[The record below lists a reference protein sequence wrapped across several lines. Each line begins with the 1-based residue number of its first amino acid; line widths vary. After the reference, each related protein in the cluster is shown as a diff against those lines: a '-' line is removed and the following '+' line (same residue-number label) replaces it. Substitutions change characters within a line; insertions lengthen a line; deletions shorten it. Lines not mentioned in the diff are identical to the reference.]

1 VPPFEHIEVIWTASR
16 TSTDNFGRK
25 VDAQLLHEYHTRLPY
40 CARTRDLVARLGG
53 GEFAILL
60 CFRDRAIACCRR
72 ARSYSGTRIA

>member
-40 CARTRDLVARLGG
+40 CARLGG